1 MPAALALNNTQ
12 GRTPPM
18 GFNPWTAFRSNFNT
32 TILLE
37 VADAMVNRGLVAA
50 GFKYMKYEKAR

>member
-1 MPAALALNNTQ
+1 
-12 GRTPPM
+12 M
-18 GFNPWTAFRSNFNT
+18 GFNPWTAFRSNFNS